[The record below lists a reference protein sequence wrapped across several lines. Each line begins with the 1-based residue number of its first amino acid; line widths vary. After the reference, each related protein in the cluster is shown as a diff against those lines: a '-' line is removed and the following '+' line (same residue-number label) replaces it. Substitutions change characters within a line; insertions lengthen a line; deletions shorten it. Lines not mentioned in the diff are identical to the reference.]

1 MQKNLH
7 QPHTL
12 MKREEMFVLSREGL
26 IKEKISRFLS
36 IYGLKKTNKNTIRYI
51 NRIRIC
57 NKVTLTEP
65 CFTSCKILITGE

>member
-12 MKREEMFVLSREGL
+12 MKREQMFVLSREGL

-36 IYGLKKTNKNTIRYI
+36 IYGLKKKQI
-51 NRIRIC
+51 
-57 NKVTLTEP
+57 KTLQD
-65 CFTSCKILITGE
+65 ILIG